1 MLTIRG
7 RGHRFCDGVSRRQFM
22 RVGGLGVAGL
32 TLADVLR
39 SEAQATEP
47 VKRPKSVIYVVL
59 SGGLSHID
67 SWDLKPGA
75 PAEFRGVFKPMK
87 TKVPGIDICELF
99 PKQAAMMDRMSL
111 LRGVRSVEND
121 HYLSEVY
128 SGLPRGSGKR
138 PAFGSVVS
146 KLLGEDSPLPAYVS
160 LGEGGGSDV
169 FDFEKPHYAG
179 AAHGPFRPF
188 GEAVDNL
195 KPVKDTARLGDRQ
208 SLLTAFDTLRRDIDA
223 SGAVAG
229 LDRFQARA
237 LDMVMSP
244 KVREA
249 FDVSKEPAKVLAD
262 YGHKAGKFSHQ
273 AVAKLLY
280 DWDAKPFVQARRLV
294 EAGVRVVTFSVGSWD
309 HHSGADQQIFDSYKH
324 VFPVLDQSICAL
336 INDLKERGLDKD
348 VLVCVLGE
356 FGRTPKLSYPG
367 PGREHWAEAGAMLFA
382 GGGLNMGQVIGET
395 DSRAERSKSGS
406 ITFQNVMATIYG
418 VLGVDTAAMLT
429 DFNGRPQTLLDD
441 TSPVRELVG

>member
-7 RGHRFCDGVSRRQFM
+7 RGHRLCDGVSRRQFL
-22 RVGGLGVAGL
+22 RVGGLGAAGL

-39 SEAQATEP
+39 AEATGP
-47 VKRPKSVIYVVL
+47 IKRPKSVIYVVL

-67 SWDLKPGA
+67 SWDMKPDA
-75 PAEFRGVFKPMK
+75 PAEFRGAFKPTK
-87 TKVPGIDICELF
+87 TKVPGVEICDLF
-99 PKQAAMMDRMSL
+99 PKQAAMMDRMTL

-128 SGLPRGSGKR
+128 SGLPRAAGRR

-146 KLLGEDSPLPAYVS
+146 KLLGGSSALPAYVS
-160 LGEGGGSDV
+160 LDRQAGDP
-169 FDFEKPHYAG
+169 FDFEKSHYAG

-188 GEAVDNL
+188 GEAVENL
-195 KPVKDTARLGDRQ
+195 QPVKDTARLGDRK
-208 SLLTAFDTLRRDIDA
+208 SLLAAFDTLRRDADA
-223 SGAVAG
+223 SRAVAG

-237 LDMVMSP
+237 LDMVTSP

-249 FDVSKEPAKVLAD
+249 FDVSKEPAKVLDD
-262 YGHKAGKFSHQ
+262 YGHKAGKYSHQ
-273 AVAKLLY
+273 ADIKILY

-294 EAGVRVVTFSVGSWD
+294 EAGVRVVTLSVGSWD
-309 HHSGADQQIFDSYKH
+309 HHSGANQQIFDSYTH
-324 VFPVLDQSICAL
+324 VFPVLDKSICAL
-336 INDLKERGLDKD
+336 VNDLKDRGLDKD

-356 FGRTPKLSYPG
+356 FGRTPKVSYPG

-382 GGGLNMGQVIGET
+382 GGGLNMGRVIGET
-395 DSRAERSKSGS
+395 DSRAERSKSGT

-418 VLGVDTAAMLT
+418 VLGVDTAAVLT
-429 DFNGRPQTLLDD
+429 DFNGRPQNLLDD
-441 TSPVRELVG
+441 TAPVRELVG